1 MRPTARHQ
9 FHTMSAASQA
19 PAIATEARETRDTRG
34 KSKLITVALAFLFG
48 SLGAHRFYLKGPG
61 DKFGWAHLIG
71 TVAGVIGIAWLMIG
85 VGNTALNWVFAVA
98 GGISLTSAFLTA
110 IVFGLRPD
118 EKWDARYNPHG
129 APTRSGWPVVILII
143 LSLMIGTGLLMA
155 GLAISFQTF
164 FESQVEAAKALSQ
177 E

>member
-1 MRPTARHQ
+1 MT
-9 FHTMSAASQA
+9 AASQA
-19 PAIATEARETRDTRG
+19 PAVARESTRPAAGANPRGLVRG
-34 KSKLITVALAFLFG
+34 KSKLATVALAFLFG

-61 DKFGWAHLIG
+61 DKFGWAHLLA
-71 TVAGVIGIAWLMIG
+71 TVAGVIGIASLRLETG
-85 VGNTALNWVFAVA
+85 STALNWTFAVA
-98 GGISLTSAFLTA
+98 GGASLISAFLTA

-118 EKWDARYNPHG
+118 DKWDARYNPHG
-129 APTRSGWPVVILII
+129 KPTRSGWPVVILVI

>member
-1 MRPTARHQ
+1 MP
-9 FHTMSAASQA
+9 AASPA
-19 PAIATEARETRDTRG
+19 PAVARESGRPSAVRRG
-34 KSKLITVALAFLFG
+34 KSKLITVALSFLLG
-48 SLGAHRFYLKGPG
+48 SLGAHRFYLNGLR
-61 DKFGWAHLIG
+61 DIFGWAHLLA
-71 TVAGVIGIAWLMIG
+71 TAAGAIG
-85 VGNTALNWVFAVA
+85 VTSLILGAGSTPLNWCFAVA
-98 GGISLTSAFLTA
+98 GGVSLIGAFLTA

-118 EKWDARYNPHG
+118 EKWDARYNVQG
-129 APTRSGWPVVILII
+129 TPTRSGWPVVILLI

>member
-1 MRPTARHQ
+1 MP
-9 FHTMSAASQA
+9 AASQA
-19 PAIATEARETRDTRG
+19 PAIAREPARPPQTRGG
-34 KSKLITVALAFLFG
+34 KSKLMTVALAFLLG
-48 SLGAHRFYLKGPG
+48 SLGAHRFYLKGLR
-61 DKFGWAHLIG
+61 DLFGWAHLLATAAGAVGVTSLIVG
-71 TVAGVIGIAWLMIG
+71 T
-85 VGNTALNWVFAVA
+85 GNPALNWVFAVA
-98 GGISLTSAFLTA
+98 GGVSVISAFLTA

-118 EKWDARYNPHG
+118 DKWDARYNAQG
-129 APTRSGWPVVILII
+129 TPTRSGWPVVIFVI

>member
-1 MRPTARHQ
+1 MT
-9 FHTMSAASQA
+9 AASQA
-19 PAIATEARETRDTRG
+19 PLLAPSPPAGPIRR
-34 KSKLITVALAFLFG
+34 KSKLVTVALAFLLG
-48 SLGAHRFYLKGPG
+48 SVGAHRFYLHGFG
-61 DKFGWAHLIG
+61 DRFGWAHLAAILAG
-71 TVAGVIGIAWLMIG
+71 AVGVASMVLG
-85 VGNTALNWVFAVA
+85 VGNAALNWTFAVA
-98 GGISLTSAFLTA
+98 GGISVVAAFLTA

-118 EKWDARYNPHG
+118 DRWDARYNTHG
-129 APTRSGWPVVILII
+129 RPTRSGWPVIILVI

>member
-1 MRPTARHQ
+1 MP
-9 FHTMSAASQA
+9 AASQA
-19 PAIATEARETRDTRG
+19 PAVAREPASPPETRGG
-34 KSKLITVALAFLFG
+34 KSKLITVALAFLLG
-48 SLGAHRFYLKGPG
+48 SLGAHRFYLKGLR
-61 DKFGWAHLIG
+61 DLFGWAHLLA
-71 TVAGVIGIAWLMIG
+71 TAAGAIG
-85 VGNTALNWVFAVA
+85 VASLIVGAGSVALNWVFAVA
-98 GGISLTSAFLTA
+98 GGVSVISAFLTA

-118 EKWDARYNPHG
+118 DRWDARYNAHG
-129 APTRSGWPVVILII
+129 TPTRSGWPVIILVI

>member
-1 MRPTARHQ
+1 
-9 FHTMSAASQA
+9 MSAASQA
-19 PAIATEARETRDTRG
+19 PAVAPESVRHVRR
-34 KSKLITVALAFLFG
+34 KSKLATVALAFLFG
-48 SLGAHRFYLKGPG
+48 SLGAHRFYLKGLG
-61 DKFGWAHLIG
+61 DKFGWAHLLA
-71 TVAGVIGIAWLMIG
+71 TLAGAIGIASLLLG
-85 VGNTALNWVFAVA
+85 TGDTALNWTFAVA
-98 GGISLTSAFLTA
+98 GGTSLISAFLTA

-129 APTRSGWPVVILII
+129 QPTRSGWPVVILVI

>member
-1 MRPTARHQ
+1 MP
-9 FHTMSAASQA
+9 AASQA
-19 PAIATEARETRDTRG
+19 PVVAPQSPAGRPLR
-34 KSKLITVALAFLFG
+34 KSKLVTVALAFLLG
-48 SLGAHRFYLKGPG
+48 SVGLHRFYLHGLG
-61 DKFGWAHLIG
+61 DKFAWTHLLAML
-71 TVAGVIGIAWLMIG
+71 AGAIG
-85 VGNTALNWVFAVA
+85 VTSMAFGTGNAALNWTFAVA
-98 GGISLTSAFLTA
+98 GGASIVAAFLTA

-129 APTRSGWPVVILII
+129 QPTRSGWPVIILVI

>member
-1 MRPTARHQ
+1 MP
-9 FHTMSAASQA
+9 AASQA
-19 PAIATEARETRDTRG
+19 PAIPREPVRPPEVSQTPRG

-48 SLGAHRFYLKGPG
+48 CLGAHRFYLKGLR
-61 DKFGWAHLIG
+61 DLFGWVHLLATAAG
-71 TVAGVIGIAWLMIG
+71 ALGVASMILG
-85 VGNTALNWVFAVA
+85 VGSTPLNWVFAVA
-98 GGISLTSAFLTA
+98 GGVSIIAAFLTA

-118 EKWDARYNPHG
+118 DKWDARYNTHG
-129 APTRSGWPVVILII
+129 TPTRSGWPVVILVI